1 MSQTFSA
8 GDYLVFQ
15 LESGY
20 GVLRILAI
28 ADDGTDRVWHLCVYE
43 ELFADTESAE
53 QALAHPELLH
63 FSKPHL
69 ALTDRAFERT
79 PAAKLGHRAVDEDE
93 LVAFGKWEHS
103 ADRPLFDRSLLLLLG
118 MR

>member
-1 MSQTFSA
+1 MSQTFNA

-20 GVLRILAI
+20 GLLRVLAV
-28 ADDGTDRVWHLCVYE
+28 AAEPANRVWHLCVYE
-43 ELFADTESAE
+43 ELFADIESAE
-53 QALAHPELLH
+53 HALISPESLH
-63 FSKPHL
+63 CTRPHL

-79 PAAKLGHRAVDEDE
+79 PAAKLGNRPVADDE
-93 LVAFGKWEHS
+93 LVAVSNWQHS
-103 ADRPLFDRSLLLLLG
+103 ADRPIFDRSLLLLLG

>member
-1 MSQTFSA
+1 MSQTLSA

-20 GVLRILAI
+20 GLVRVLALVGAEADRI
-28 ADDGTDRVWHLCVYE
+28 WHLCVYE
-43 ELFADTESAE
+43 ELFADIESAE
-53 QALAHPELLH
+53 QALSRPEGLH
-63 FSKPHL
+63 YSKPHL

-79 PAAKLGHRAVDEDE
+79 PVAKLGHRPLDADE
-93 LVAFGKWEHS
+93 LAPVGKWQDDPHHQT
-103 ADRPLFDRSLLLLLG
+103 FDRSLLLLLG